1 MADAVEDGESAA
13 PKRGYSAA
21 PPTAVIKAVRSLF
34 EMPAGPG
41 PRIWIALRAALSIG
55 VPFGLLTV
63 LGFPGIGL
71 QTAAG
76 AFVAL
81 FAASQAAAERAK
93 VLPFVAIVLIG
104 SAALGAALSP
114 WPILLS
120 IGLVVVAGVTATLSF
135 AFRLGPPGPVF
146 FVLSYGLAGNI
157 TAIVDGER
165 LNPPLV
171 LIAALVGGALFSYLL
186 ALAPLVSASERA
198 KPVRPLSE
206 LLPGPWL
213 GPGERRLILRIVI
226 VAVIGTAV
234 TVLWIDP
241 HRAYWT
247 VSAGVAVIGLSA
259 VRRHSLARGLH
270 RTVGTL
276 VGAAL
281 YLALAPLGANPFV
294 LVALLTCLQF
304 TIELVVVRNY
314 ALALVFITPLVLLIT
329 GAASGGA
336 NLAAAASERVLDT
349 LIGSVIAMVTALLH
363 RRVMKDRLE

>member
-1 MADAVEDGESAA
+1 MAEAVGDGDPAR
-13 PKRGYSAA
+13 PDRRT

-41 PRIWIALRAALSIG
+41 PRLWIALRAALSIG
-55 VPFGLLTV
+55 VPFGVLTA
-63 LGFPGIGL
+63 LGYEGIGL

-81 FAASQAAAERAK
+81 FAAGLAAAERAK
-93 VLPFVAIVLIG
+93 VLPFVALALIA

-114 WPILLS
+114 WPVLLGV
-120 IGLVVVAGVTATLSF
+120 GLVVVAGATSALSF

-157 TAIVDGER
+157 TAVVDGQR
-165 LNPPLV
+165 VNSPLV
-171 LIAALVGGALFSYLL
+171 LIAALSGGALFSYLL
-186 ALAPLVSASERA
+186 ALAPLLRDSERA
-198 KPVRPLSE
+198 KPVRPLGE

-213 GPGERRLILRIVI
+213 GPGELRLILRILI
-226 VAVIGTAV
+226 VSVAGTAV
-234 TVLWIDP
+234 TMLWIDP

-276 VGAAL
+276 VGAGV
-281 YLALAPLGANPFV
+281 YLAIAPLGAIPFALV
-294 LVALLTCLQF
+294 LLLTGLQF
-304 TIELVVVRNY
+304 VIELVVVRNY
-314 ALALVFITPLVLLIT
+314 ALALVFITPLVLLLT
-329 GAASGGA
+329 GAAAGGGD
-336 NLAAAASERVLDT
+336 LMGAAAERVLDT
-349 LIGSVIAMVTALLH
+349 LIGSAIAVATALLH
-363 RRVMKDRLE
+363 RRVTQDRRE